1 MSVMMYFIYGGTLDF
16 PEKANVGYVLFLI
29 ILNIKVL
36 VFFWLLLCW
45 AMFQSISEVEASL
58 LLPVLPY
65 LMCIWEYLKIML
77 LFLEE
82 KNIAA
87 THSNK
92 IKKSLY

>member
-1 MSVMMYFIYGGTLDF
+1 
-16 PEKANVGYVLFLI
+16 
-29 ILNIKVL
+29 
-36 VFFWLLLCW
+36 
-45 AMFQSISEVEASL
+45 MFQSISEVEASL